1 MPDIHRANPIF
12 VHGILPRSGTNYL
25 WDLLLLHP
33 DCGQAR
39 EPVNEDLFL
48 DHSDPLVQ
56 FVGQVRASWNPI
68 WGQFP
73 ADIAEHLCAG
83 VGEGLLSFLWTDR
96 ERRLLTKS
104 PSVRHLDRFF
114 TFFPSA
120 RLVILVRDGRSVA
133 QSAMDT
139 FGWSFDRA
147 CREWSA
153 AAQTIR
159 RFQQDQSDRVER
171 WRLVRYED
179 LVDDPE
185 GQLRSLFAFL
195 DLDSERYDFDAA
207 RTLPVRGSSAFGR
220 KDGNVHWNSVAKDAS
235 FAPKERWRSWPAH
248 RQERFQWLAG
258 EWLVYFGYPEAR
270 RRFSSAE
277 SLAHRL
283 RDWRWALKTAAGSV
297 SDARAHRAA
306 HRIVGTLKALRIK
319 PAAR

>member
-1 MPDIHRANPIF
+1 
-12 VHGILPRSGTNYL
+12 V
-25 WDLLLLHP
+25 
-33 DCGQAR
+33 
-39 EPVNEDLFL
+39 
-48 DHSDPLVQ
+48 
-56 FVGQVRASWNPI
+56 
-68 WGQFP
+68 
-73 ADIAEHLCAG
+73 
-83 VGEGLLSFLWTDR
+83 SFLWTDR

-153 AAQTIR
+153 AAQSIH
-159 RFQQDQSDRVER
+159 RFQQDQSNRAER

-185 GQLRSLFAFL
+185 GHLRSLFAFL
-195 DLDSERYDFDAA
+195 DLDSDRYDFHAA
-207 RTLPVRGSSAFGR
+207 RNLPVRGSSAFGR
-220 KDGNVHWNSVAKDAS
+220 KDGQVHWDSVAKDAS

-258 EWLVYFGYPEAR
+258 EWLAYFGYPDAR
-270 RRFSSAE
+270 GRFSSAA
-277 SLAHRL
+277 SFAHRL
-283 RDWRWALKTAAGSV
+283 RDWRWQVMTAANRLV
-297 SDARAHRAA
+297 YRARAR
-306 HRIVGTLKALRIK
+306 LALRTRL
-319 PAAR
+319 ARTLRAFDSSGGTTRLL